1 MVIFYIEPIKVK
13 IHRERHI
20 NGEHFN
26 TPLNINGS
34 TFTWLPQCID
44 VGGETSKRSSSQ
56 NRPPPFFR
64 QLTGALS
71 RRGEM
76 DGNLKKGE
84 VVRLVEEED
93 NKSSKKEVRVNPKKL
108 RFSPSIGPLALVQT
122 TRLGVTTQHFEL

>member
-1 MVIFYIEPIKVK
+1 MLKPQVVLHNVQKLKGELFNRVALK
-13 IHRERHI
+13 IDP
-20 NGEHFN
+20 
-26 TPLNINGS
+26 TL
-34 TFTWLPQCID
+34 
-44 VGGETSKRSSSQ
+44 
-56 NRPPPFFR
+56 FFR

-76 DGNLKKGE
+76 EGNLKKGE

-122 TRLGVTTQHFEL
+122 TRLGVTTHHFEL